1 MLNMPRADMAK
12 LTREIDALEDL
23 VTLALRGKIKDT
35 DRRAL
40 RSEIEICVQRLDEL
54 RNRLSG

>member
-1 MLNMPRADMAK
+1 MPRADMAK